1 MRKKYE
7 KKEIYKLN
15 FKKNKNFNFNSN
27 KKYHFKLRCLFQ
39 IIF

>member
-1 MRKKYE
+1 MKKKCE

-15 FKKNKNFNFNSN
+15 FKKNNNFNFNLN
-27 KKYHFKLRCLFQ
+27 KKYHFKLRCPFQ

>member
-7 KKEIYKLN
+7 KKEICKLN
-15 FKKNKNFNFNSN
+15 LKKNKNFNFNSN
-27 KKYHFKLRCLFQ
+27 KKYHFKLHCPFQ